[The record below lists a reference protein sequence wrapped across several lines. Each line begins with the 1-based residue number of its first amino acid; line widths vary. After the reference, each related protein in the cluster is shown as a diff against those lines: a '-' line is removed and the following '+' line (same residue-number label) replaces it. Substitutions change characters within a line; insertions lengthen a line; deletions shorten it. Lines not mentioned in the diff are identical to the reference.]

1 MTDKIYDYYA
11 ATVAGLEDL
20 VVADLRKQLKQ
31 IDGVRVERGQRHGR
45 VRFHYERSPRKL
57 LDLRSVENL
66 FACVGEV
73 RGLTVGPQSL
83 DRIASG
89 LADLPWQ
96 SALALHDLLHGPP
109 ERPAFAV
116 IPHLDRGGRRFTSGD
131 VSRVAQAALAAALG
145 FPADPARL
153 VYNFHLHFAKD
164 RALVGL
170 QLFRGRAWKRPYRRA
185 PRPGSLEGTVAYLI
199 GQFTDPQGRDRI
211 LDPVCG
217 AGTTLI
223 ERGLTAPAGLLAGG
237 DIDRPALLAA
247 RESAEAAGVR
257 IRLTCWD
264 ATCLPLR
271 DAGFDRLTA
280 NLPYGKKQIVRLRG
294 PDPDALRPFLTEM
307 ARVLRP
313 GGLAV
318 VLTEDARG
326 LEGIVDRKEVAFWI
340 ARTCRAAIRGVAP
353 TIFVLKRT

>member
-11 ATVAGLEDL
+11 TTVAGLEDL

-31 IDGVRVERGQRHGR
+31 IDGVRVERGRRHGR
-45 VRFHYERSPRKL
+45 IRFHYERSPRKL

-89 LADLPWQ
+89 LAGLPWGP
-96 SALALHDLLHGPP
+96 ALALHDLLHGPQ

-116 IPHLDRGGRRFTSGD
+116 IPHLDRAGRRFSSGD
-131 VSRVAQAALAAALG
+131 VSRAAQAALTAALG
-145 FPADPARL
+145 LPADHARPA
-153 VYNFHLHFAKD
+153 YNIHLHFARD
-164 RALVGL
+164 RALAGL
-170 QLFRGRAWKRPYRRA
+170 QLFRGRAWKRPYRRS

-199 GQFTDPQGRDRI
+199 GQFTDPRDRDRV

-237 DIDRPALLAA
+237 DIDRAALRAA
-247 RESAEAAGVR
+247 RESAEVAGVPL
-257 IRLTCWD
+257 RLTCWD
-264 ATCLPLR
+264 AACLPLR

-280 NLPYGKKQIVRLRG
+280 NLPYGKKQVVLLRG
-294 PDPDALRPFLTEM
+294 PDPDALRPFLREM

-318 VLTEDARG
+318 VLTEDPKA
-326 LEGIVDRKEVAFWI
+326 LEGIVERQEVAFRVVR
-340 ARTCRAAIRGVAP
+340 ACSAAIRGVAP
-353 TIFVLKRT
+353 TIFVLKRV